1 MKEMAA
7 GVFKAECLS
16 VMDEVQAKRE
26 TVVITK
32 RGKPVA
38 MLVPVEFEDGT
49 DPIFG
54 FMNGKGRLVGNSS
67 DLVKPIIPEAEWDTD
82 WERFA

>member
-54 FMNGKGRLVGNSS
+54 FMNGKGRLVGNPN
-67 DLVKPIIPEAEWDTD
+67 DLLKPIIPESEWDTD